1 MDQSESNPPPVTPM
15 WSELYPDLLRS
26 VFQRLSFTNLKRAK
40 SVCRSWNSASR
51 SCVPKR
57 NQIPWLI
64 LFPQQNQTNS
74 NNSCVLFVPDGKD
87 NLYKTRDLG
96 AEFTRSCCLAS
107 YGSWLLMFDQ
117 SWNLYIVNPLTLEI
131 IDLPHSSLSKEDIT
145 RQPWLAC
152 LWVDKITKN
161 YLVVWILH
169 DRMVYTRKGDGR
181 WRRTTSLFPAA
192 RVAQQIIHNSKDHK
206 VYIAPDISLRVFVW
220 DFSDDIP
227 RQNGY
232 ILPFYVGRD
241 ALVDGGTIDWGRG
254 YYFRRMIATSVS
266 GQVLLVACM
275 EQDSIWEFR
284 IYAYDPLTKTG
295 ERVNDLGDEALILD
309 MGFTVVVAKD
319 IPGIKRNS
327 IYFSYFNID
336 HQSKDPEHIFV
347 YDLHTRTTER
357 LPQWVVSSVGFS
369 DARWFF
375 PDTNH

>member
-74 NNSCVLFVPDGKD
+74 NNSCVLFVPDDKD

-117 SWNLYIVNPLTLEI
+117 SWNLYIVNPLT
-131 IDLPHSSLSKEDIT
+131 
-145 RQPWLAC
+145 
-152 LWVDKITKN
+152 
-161 YLVVWILH
+161 
-169 DRMVYTRKGDGR
+169 KGDGR
-181 WRRTTSLFPAA
+181 WRRTSSLFPAA

-227 RQNGY
+227 RQNG
-232 ILPFYVGRD
+232 
-241 ALVDGGTIDWGRG
+241 G

-327 IYFSYFNID
+327 IYFSGFNID

-357 LPQWVVSSVGFS
+357 LPQWAGKTSLLPTS
-369 DARWFF
+369 D
-375 PDTNH
+375 TLELVTT

>member
-1 MDQSESNPPPVTPM
+1 M
-15 WSELYPDLLRS
+15 
-26 VFQRLSFTNLKRAK
+26 
-40 SVCRSWNSASR
+40 
-51 SCVPKR
+51 
-57 NQIPWLI
+57 
-64 LFPQQNQTNS
+64 
-74 NNSCVLFVPDGKD
+74 
-87 NLYKTRDLG
+87 
-96 AEFTRSCCLAS
+96 
-107 YGSWLLMFDQ
+107 
-117 SWNLYIVNPLTLEI
+117 
-131 IDLPHSSLSKEDIT
+131 
-145 RQPWLAC
+145 
-152 LWVDKITKN
+152 
-161 YLVVWILH
+161 H

-295 ERVNDLGDEALILD
+295 ERVNDLGDEALIFD

-357 LPQWVVSSVGFS
+357 LPQWVVSSNQTNSNNSCVLFVPDDKDNLYKTRDLGAEFTRS
-369 DARWFF
+369 CCLASYGSWFLMF
-375 PDTNH
+375 DQSWNLYIVNPLTLEIMDLPHSSLSKEDITRQPRLACLWVDKR

>member
-152 LWVDKITKN
+152 LWVMAGGGELPAFFPLLEWLNKLSITAKIT
-161 YLVVWILH
+161 
-169 DRMVYTRKGDGR
+169 
-181 WRRTTSLFPAA
+181 
-192 RVAQQIIHNSKDHK
+192 
-206 VYIAPDISLRVFVW
+206 
-220 DFSDDIP
+220 
-227 RQNGY
+227 
-232 ILPFYVGRD
+232 RD

-327 IYFSYFNID
+327 IYFSGFNID

-357 LPQWVVSSVGFS
+357 LPKWVVS
-369 DARWFF
+369 A
-375 PDTNH
+375 